1 MFRLRRSVK
10 WGPCRCMLLSHFAAC
25 RGALHGNRGCHL
37 VGPIPA
43 GNHCAPAGGTHHPDL
58 SSVHFLESALVPFC
72 RWSRAG
78 SFDCQCWIREIER
91 GWQRAGG
98 TCSGFVALLKWPL
111 WRSSHHR
118 GFAACRGVLTL
129 QLEAHE
135 VSGAIPA
142 GSRAAP
148 AGETC
153 PPDLSSVRFLRVRP
167 SSILQMEWGGLF
179 FSSPQVPCLV
189 CRLSGIR
196 TRLQN
201 VTEGG
206 GMYFACRSESDS
218 PQG

>member
-1 MFRLRRSVK
+1 MAKGQGDMFRLRRSAK
-10 WGPCRCMLLSHFAAC
+10 M
-25 RGALHGNRGCHL
+25 
-37 VGPIPA
+37 
-43 GNHCAPAGGTHHPDL
+43 APMVRL
-58 SSVHFLESALVPFC
+58 
-72 RWSRAG
+72 
-78 SFDCQCWIREIER
+78 Q
-91 GWQRAGG
+91 QRN
-98 TCSGFVALLKWPL
+98 
-111 WRSSHHR
+111 
-118 GFAACRGVLTL
+118 FAACRGVLTL

>member
-1 MFRLRRSVK
+1 MIT
-10 WGPCRCMLLSHFAAC
+10 
-25 RGALHGNRGCHL
+25 GAGFTEMSDARQG
-37 VGPIPA
+37 
-43 GNHCAPAGGTHHPDL
+43 
-58 SSVHFLESALVPFC
+58 
-72 RWSRAG
+72 
-78 SFDCQCWIREIER
+78 
-91 GWQRAGG
+91 AGG

-111 WRSSHHR
+111 WCGSQQRH
-118 GFAACRGVLTL
+118 FAACRGVLTL

-153 PPDLSSVRFLRVRP
+153 PPDLSSVRFFGQPRCSCRRNMSPGLSSVRFLRVRP

-179 FSSPQVPCLV
+179 FSPHQVPCLV
-189 CRLSGIR
+189 CRLSGTR
-196 TRLQN
+196 TRLQA